1 MMMTMTMTI
10 LMISNEASFNKHQ
23 QLVPQTKRDDGHDDN
38 DDDDDDEFG
47 DFDDFQVSQP
57 SPTQQQQN
65 NNLKPNPNQYQL
77 IKLIFQL
84 LFSIHPKN
92 FHND

>member
-1 MMMTMTMTI
+1 MIMMTMTMTI
-10 LMISNEASFNKHQ
+10 LMISMKLVFNKHQ
-23 QLVPQTKRDDGHDDN
+23 QLVPQTKRMVTTTMMMMMMN
-38 DDDDDDEFG
+38 LVI
-47 DFDDFQVSQP
+47 FDDFQVSQP
-57 SPTQQQQN
+57 SPTQQQQQN

>member
-1 MMMTMTMTI
+1 MTMTI
-10 LMISNEASFNKHQ
+10 LMISMKLVFNKHQ
-23 QLVPQTKRDDGHDDN
+23 QLVPQTKRMVTTC

-57 SPTQQQQN
+57 SPTQQQQQN